1 MNDKRPS
8 IKRIRN
14 LSRARTNERIY
25 PDLAPAITR
34 VTNAGERVKNA
45 GLFLFNFITESMYPV
60 RFSLDQT
67 KVLFYLCLDS
77 IPHFRAKLYFILGGE
92 TYCDELNKMRRYVFD
107 EYTRRDTFNEILFV
121 NFSMKI
127 VYSLSLLRSIE
138 IPFFVYLFRNYS
150 PFYAVSFM
158 SLFDFLSFSSP
169 SLSPS
174 FQLFHVSHTIYFI
187 LGKCC
192 RQTQRRNAAFYGI
205 RSSGL
210 RLRAV

>member
-1 MNDKRPS
+1 MPWFH
-8 IKRIRN
+8 
-14 LSRARTNERIY
+14 
-25 PDLAPAITR
+25 P
-34 VTNAGERVKNA
+34 
-45 GLFLFNFITESMYPV
+45 
-60 RFSLDQT
+60 
-67 KVLFYLCLDS
+67 
-77 IPHFRAKLYFILGGE
+77 AKLYFILGGE

-107 EYTRRDTFNEILFV
+107 EYTCRDTFNEILFV

-210 RLRAV
+210 RLRAVWRSNDVFNVPSWEGEGGNSQQLDSKKRIRGPRLIFSSVSRWRTRSDNSFPSTLFR